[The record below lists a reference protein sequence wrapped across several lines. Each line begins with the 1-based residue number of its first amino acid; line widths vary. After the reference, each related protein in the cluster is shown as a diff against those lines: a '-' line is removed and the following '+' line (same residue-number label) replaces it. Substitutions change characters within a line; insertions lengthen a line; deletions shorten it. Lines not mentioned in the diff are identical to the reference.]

1 MLHSIDQYTSPKRK
15 KDINVITAMEQSL
28 GYIKWEKKAR
38 YNVFIML
45 GYCVNRTGV
54 YMSEHT
60 YTYMHAHTPIYSITH
75 CST

>member
-1 MLHSIDQYTSPKRK
+1 MLHSVDQYTSPKRK

-45 GYCVNRTGV
+45 GYCVIEWVCT
-54 YMSEHT
+54 
-60 YTYMHAHTPIYSITH
+60 
-75 CST
+75 